1 MFQAGFYEKVITP
14 PLGLGIPG
22 YFDARFATDVVS
34 DLYAR
39 AAVVSDGNETVAF
52 LAIDV
57 LTMYDEISDAIA
69 ERIHKFTGIKKEN
82 ILICAT
88 HIHTGGPVFE
98 PYETENYTD
107 EKYVSML
114 TDLSADAVTLAY
126 KRQKPMR
133 AKYACGKMDSIS
145 FVRNYKMEGDYVMT
159 NPAPS
164 RPDII
169 GPCAEIDPELPV
181 LVFCDEADCPRGA
194 VISFACHQD
203 CLVGSKDWY
212 STDYAG
218 AMDKELK
225 KEYGADFVSVFFQ
238 GTCGDINHFDVTKK
252 HPLTKETYQWMG
264 SLLASEI
271 KFAIPDAAV
280 ITDETVE
287 AKTETLTLSCRL
299 FSEDELEE
307 ARTFLKE
314 HKGEMI
320 AYTEFN
326 PETDFFRYHYAI
338 RALKYMETASETKD
352 VRMQVIRIGDF
363 LMYGFPGEVFVDFGH
378 YIKENA
384 PTEKRMIATLAFLGY
399 SYLPTRELFQPTVY
413 EAQLPTCIFTPDGGH
428 IIADKLIEMGK
439 ELIK

>member
-1 MFQAGFYEKVITP
+1 MLQAGFYEKVITP

-22 YFDARFATDVVS
+22 YFDARFATDVLS

-39 AAVVSDGNETVAF
+39 AAVVSDGSKTVAF
-52 LAIDV
+52 LAVDA
-57 LTMYDEISDAIA
+57 LTMNEELSHAIA

-98 PYETENYTD
+98 PNETEDYTD
-107 EKYVSML
+107 EAYISML
-114 TDLSADAVTLAY
+114 IDLSADAVTLAY
-126 KRQKPMR
+126 KRLKPMR
-133 AKYACGKMDSIS
+133 AKYACATVDSIS
-145 FVRNYKMEGDYVMT
+145 FVRNYKMEGGYVMT
-159 NPAPS
+159 NPAMG

-169 GPCAEIDPELPV
+169 GPCAEIDSEVPV
-181 LVFCDEADCPRGA
+181 LVFCDEADKPCGA

-218 AMDKELK
+218 ATDQELK
-225 KEYGADFVSVFFQ
+225 KEYGPDFVSVFFQ

-252 HPLTKETYQWMG
+252 HPLTKETYLWMG

-271 KFAIPDAAV
+271 KFVMPDAKA
-280 ITDETVE
+280 ITDETVD
-287 AKTETLTLSCRL
+287 AKMETLTLPCRL
-299 FSEDELEE
+299 FSEEELKE

-314 HKGEMI
+314 HEGKPI
-320 AYTEFN
+320 VYTEFN
-326 PETDFFRYHYAI
+326 PETDFFRYHYAK
-338 RALKYMETASETKD
+338 RALKYMETASKTKE
-352 VRMQVIRIGDF
+352 VRVQVIRIGDF
-363 LMYGFPGEVFVDFGH
+363 LMYAFPGEVFVDFGH

-399 SYLPTRELFQPTVY
+399 SYIPTKELFQPTVY
-413 EAQLPTCIFTPDGGH
+413 EAALPTCIFTPDGGH
-428 IIADKLIEMGK
+428 IIADKLLEMGN
-439 ELIK
+439 ELLK